1 MTERVNGWQTAEQLL
16 AHMFE
21 VELDF
26 MQSGSRD
33 FRSLAE
39 AFHPEVVVHEPAS
52 LPYAGDW
59 EGLAGVGALLRRM
72 GEVWSEFRVEDME
85 AMRKG
90 DTVFA
95 SGTLHM
101 KSRATGAEI
110 AQPFAEV
117 LHFKDDLLLD
127 GTPFYYDTGEM
138 VAALRVPS
146 RAPIPSAFPG

>member
-1 MTERVNGWQTAEQLL
+1 MAERINGWQTAEQLL

-21 VELDF
+21 VELGF
-26 MQSGSRD
+26 MRSGSQD
-33 FRSLAE
+33 ASGLAR

-59 EGLAGVGALLRRM
+59 EGLEGVAALLRKM
-72 GEVWSEFRVEDME
+72 GEVWSDFRVEDME

-90 DTVFA
+90 DTVFV

-138 VAALRVPS
+138 VAALSWLPAAS
-146 RAPIPSAFPG
+146 PG